1 MQATSQNPM
10 SEENRRSGE
19 SSSRPLISS
28 NRVEG
33 TEVYGA
39 DQEHIGEIQHLM
51 IDKVSGQV
59 AYAVMSFGGILGMG
73 KKSYPLPWNMLKYDT
88 ELDGYRTEIVKEQLE
103 DAPEYNEEDFSDEDF
118 SQNWAE
124 RFGRQFD
131 SSDSSRMN
139 Q

>member
-1 MQATSQNPM
+1 M
-10 SEENRRSGE
+10 SGE
-19 SSSRPLISS
+19 ASNRPLISS
-28 NRVEG
+28 DRVEG

-51 IDKVSGQV
+51 IDKASGQV
-59 AYAVMSFGGILGMG
+59 TYAVMSFGGILGMG
-73 KKSYPLPWNMLKYDT
+73 KKLYPLPWDMLKYDT
-88 ELDGYRTEIVKEQLE
+88 ELDGYRTQIVKEQLE
-103 DAPEYNEEDFSDEDF
+103 NAPEYNEEELSDQDF

-124 RFGRQFD
+124 RLKGHFD